1 VYQIEQGQ
9 VSCAPK
15 LKDVLATLCAEFDIA
30 DIRCYVAVDG
40 SSYWASAASR
50 WRSPPSASASR

>member
-1 VYQIEQGQ
+1 VPEAVVYQIEQGQ
-9 VSCAPK
+9 VSCAEA

-40 SSYWASAASR
+40 SSYWASAAK
-50 WRSPPSASASR
+50 PVALAA